1 MEIRKFA
8 KITDPIEA
16 VQFTGGQENGE
27 EIVAWVKENGRG
39 ARWLPE
45 VKAIGEEDDPFGI
58 PAEAEKIQLRTPR
71 GIKVTLVGWWIYKDD
86 KGDFRAMSEVE
97 INTGYTPV

>member
-39 ARWLPE
+39 ARWVAAVEAFAP
-45 VKAIGEEDDPFGI
+45 DDPFGL
-58 PAEAEKIQLRTPR
+58 PAEPEHIQLRTPR
-71 GIKVTLVGWWIYKDD
+71 GIKNVPVGDWVYKDN
-86 KGDFRAMSEVE
+86 KNDFRSMSESE
-97 INTGYTPV
+97 TTTGYTPV